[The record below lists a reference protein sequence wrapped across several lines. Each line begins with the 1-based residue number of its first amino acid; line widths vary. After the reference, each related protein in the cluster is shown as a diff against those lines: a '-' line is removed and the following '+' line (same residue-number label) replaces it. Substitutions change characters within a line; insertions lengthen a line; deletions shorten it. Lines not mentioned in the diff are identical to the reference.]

1 MKMHTDSLAR
11 RPLGCTG
18 LSVSAIGLGCVT
30 FGREIDAATSFA
42 VLDRARECGITL
54 LDTAAAYHGGESER
68 VLGAWLAE
76 RGCRGEFILATKVAP
91 PLGYERIITSAEES
105 LRRLRVDAIDLFQ
118 LHSWD
123 AATPVTESLAALQ
136 TLRDQGKI
144 RYFGCSNWTLDQLR
158 AHPEMET
165 IQPPY
170 NLVQRDIENGMI
182 DHCAAA
188 GIGILTYSPLAA
200 GFLTG
205 KYSPGGPIPA
215 GTRFDV
221 IPGHQ
226 SIYFTERGWSVL
238 DQLRSVAV
246 RKGKSLAALAL
257 EWVVSRPGVSS
268 VLIGARS
275 QSQIDQALEAARSAA
290 TANGIEWA
298 EMFEA

>member
-1 MKMHTDSLAR
+1 MMNARSLEK
-11 RPLGCTG
+11 RPLGRTG
-18 LSVSAIGLGCVT
+18 LSASAIGLGCVT

-76 RGCRGEFILATKVAP
+76 RGCRGEFTLATKVAP
-91 PLGYERIITSAEES
+91 PLGRERIIASAEES
-105 LRRLRVDAIDLFQ
+105 LRRLRVEAIDLFQ

-123 AATPVTESLAALQ
+123 AATPVEESLAALE

-144 RYFGCSNWTLDQLR
+144 RHFGCSNWSLDQLR
-158 AHPEMET
+158 AHPAMET

-170 NLVQRDIENGMI
+170 NLVQREIEHGLI

-188 GIGILTYSPLAA
+188 GVGILTYSPLAA

-205 KYSPGGPIPA
+205 KYSSGGPIPT
-215 GTRFDV
+215 GTRFDI

-226 SIYFTERGWSVL
+226 PIYFTDRGWSVL
-238 DQLRSVAV
+238 ERLRMLAG
-246 RKGKSLAALAL
+246 REGKSLAALAL
-257 EWVVSRPGVSS
+257 EWVLSRPGIAS
-268 VLIGARS
+268 VLIGAREPA
-275 QSQIDQALEAARSAA
+275 QIDQALEAARVAG
-290 TANGIEWA
+290 TANGLEWS
-298 EMFEA
+298 EMFEV